1 MPVVGYASEEGINR
15 GFRRIYAD
23 FLPGRW
29 YLIGCGAHPE
39 EEVHTMNLTKAP
51 NTKLTRIGIKER
63 NETILEWLRSINYRG
78 ISYNHNYDN
87 K

>member
-1 MPVVGYASEEGINR
+1 
-15 GFRRIYAD
+15 
-23 FLPGRW
+23 
-29 YLIGCGAHPE
+29 
-39 EEVHTMNLTKAP
+39 MNLTKAP